1 VIDRALM
8 AGGSAEPLIQLQS
21 AIISARLGDLQSAKV
36 ALSEARSLWSSSQP
50 PPVWFHYAAQVAAM
64 TDDPDREILLLAAA
78 AETHPESPVLLNNLA
93 AGYLKRGEYGHA
105 RDAAEKGIALAP
117 ELPQLRRNLSAAL
130 EGISRADRNA
140 AQPTNR
146 S

>member
-1 VIDRALM
+1 
-8 AGGSAEPLIQLQS
+8 
-21 AIISARLGDLQSAKV
+21 
-36 ALSEARSLWSSSQP
+36 
-50 PPVWFHYAAQVAAM
+50 VWFHYAAQVAAM

-78 AETHPESPVLLNNLA
+78 AETHPESPILLNNLA
-93 AGYLKRGEYGHA
+93 AGYLKLGEFAHA
-105 RDAAEKGIALAP
+105 RDAAEKGITIAP

-130 EGISRADRNA
+130 EGIAHAEKDA